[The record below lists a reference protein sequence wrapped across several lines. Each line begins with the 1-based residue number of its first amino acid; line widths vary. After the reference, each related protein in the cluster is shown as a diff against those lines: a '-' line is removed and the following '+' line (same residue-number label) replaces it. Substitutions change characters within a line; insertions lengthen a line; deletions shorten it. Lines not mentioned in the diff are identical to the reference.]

1 MVSHGGP
8 DRVRLW
14 QMKAEIFQQLDYIL
28 SQQNLLSN
36 FYLYVYV
43 SNMGKIS
50 AQSIVFSTVFFIQEL
65 NA

>member
-1 MVSHGGP
+1 
-8 DRVRLW
+8 
-14 QMKAEIFQQLDYIL
+14 MKAEIFQLLDYIL

-36 FYLYVYV
+36 FYFYVYV

-65 NA
+65 KA